1 MVRWAGEA
9 AVALSRPRAAR
20 GRWAV
25 SEGWPARK
33 EAGEERY
40 VGGWKRVVSRRPK
53 VGDAEAKRARGRLA
67 VR

>member
-1 MVRWAGEA
+1 VARWAGEA
-9 AVALSRPRAAR
+9 AVAPPRPRAAR

-40 VGGWKRVVSRRPK
+40 VGGWKRVVPRRPK
-53 VGDAEAKRARGRLA
+53 VGDAENERARGRLV